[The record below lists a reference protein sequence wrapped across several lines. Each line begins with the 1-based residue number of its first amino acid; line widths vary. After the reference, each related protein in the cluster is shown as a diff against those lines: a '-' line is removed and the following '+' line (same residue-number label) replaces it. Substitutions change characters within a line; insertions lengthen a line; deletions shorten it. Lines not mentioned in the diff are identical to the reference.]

1 MGRFEREGCG
11 LNYEVHGSGPPLLL
25 VHGLGSSARDW
36 EAQLPDFS
44 ERFTCIVPDVRG
56 FGQSDKPS
64 GPYSVAE
71 WADDLHAL
79 LDHLGHE
86 RTDVVGYSM
95 GGAITF
101 QMAVDRPERFRRM
114 VILNSLPSFAIDHW
128 RKHVELWTRLL
139 VVRFLSMDRMAR
151 ILAKRLFP
159 KPDQG
164 ALRDTM
170 IERYGVNQTGPY
182 LSAVRALAGWTVA
195 DRLDTLKMP
204 TLVVAAE
211 QDYTPM
217 EAKEAFVREMVD
229 ARLERVA
236 DSRHGTPFDQPE
248 IFNRLVLDFLR
259 D

>member
-1 MGRFEREGCG
+1 MPRFERDGFAM
-11 LNYEVHGSGPPLLL
+11 NYEVEGSGPPLLL

-44 ERFTCIVPDVRG
+44 ERFTCITPDVRG
-56 FGQSDKPS
+56 FGQSDKPA
-64 GPYSVAE
+64 GPYSVVQ

-79 LDHLGHE
+79 LDHLGHDE
-86 RTDVVGYSM
+86 LDVVGYSM

-101 QMAVDRPERFRRM
+101 QMAVDQPKRFRRM
-114 VILNSLPSFAIDHW
+114 VILNSLPSFEIDHW
-128 RKHVELWTRLL
+128 KKHLELWTRLL

-151 ILAKRLFP
+151 ILAQRLFP
-159 KPDQG
+159 EPDQG

-170 IERYGVNQTGPY
+170 VERYGVNETGAY

-195 DRLDTLKMP
+195 DRLDGLKMP

-211 QDYTPM
+211 EDYTPM
-217 EAKEAFVREMVD
+217 ESKIAFVAEMAD

-236 DSRHGTPFDQPE
+236 NSRHGTPFDQPG
-248 IFNRLVLDFLR
+248 IFNQLVLDFLK

>member
-1 MGRFEREGCG
+1 MARFEREGCS
-11 LNYEVHGSGPPLLL
+11 LNHEVHGSGPPLLL

-36 EAQLPDFS
+36 EAQLPEFS
-44 ERFTCIVPDVRG
+44 ARFTCIVPDVRG
-56 FGQSDKPS
+56 FGQSDKPP

-86 RTDVVGYSM
+86 RVDVVGYSM

-101 QMAVDRPERFRRM
+101 QMAVDRPERFHRM

-128 RKHVELWTRLL
+128 RKHIELWTRLL

-151 ILAKRLFP
+151 ILANRLFP
-159 KPDQG
+159 GPDQG

-170 IERYGVNQTGPY
+170 IERYAVNETGPY

-195 DRLDTLKMP
+195 DRLEGLKMP
-204 TLVVAAE
+204 TLVIAAE
-211 QDYTPM
+211 EDYTPM
-217 EAKEAFVREMVD
+217 ESKEAFVREMSN
-229 ARLERVA
+229 ARLVRVA
-236 DSRHGTPFDQPE
+236 NSRHGTPFDQPE
-248 IFNRLVLDFLR
+248 IFNQLVLDFLA